1 MRDEALQKIR
11 EAKLRRLEILEEQI
25 AARGEYDADPKLT
38 IERDDLKKALG
49 LVDAVSNGGID
60 EETRKVLRRYDQADL
75 NISVLSNLVMRVTTL
90 EEWFGFDRTA
100 RTRQQ
105 RTLVLWLGALTVLL
119 LALVIARFL

>member
-11 EAKLRRLEILEEQI
+11 VAKTRRLEILEEQI
-25 AARGEYDADPKLT
+25 AVKGEYNAEPEMLT
-38 IERDDLKKALG
+38 ERDDLKKALG

-75 NISVLSNLVMRVTTL
+75 NISVLSNLVMRVTAL
-90 EEWFGFDRTA
+90 EEWIGFDRT
-100 RTRQQ
+100 TRGQ
-105 RTLVLWLGALTVLL
+105 RQRVLDYWLGALTVLL

>member
-1 MRDEALQKIR
+1 VRDEALQKIR

-60 EETRKVLRRYDQADL
+60 EETRKVLRRYDQVDL
-75 NISVLSNLVMRVTTL
+75 NISVLSNLVMRVTAL
-90 EEWFGFDRTA
+90 EEWIGFDRT
-100 RTRQQ
+100 TRGKRQKV
-105 RTLVLWLGALTVLL
+105 LDLWLGALTVLL